1 MKVLAVF
8 TALNYS
14 GSFGKNFAKFQKK
27 NKNVAHR
34 PWSVRIGKTCA
45 SVLRAQFFLQQ
56 HFPIRQ
62 QVELFMET

>member
-14 GSFGKNFAKFQKK
+14 GSFGKNFAKFKKK
-27 NKNVAHR
+27 NKNVVHR
-34 PWSVRIGKTCA
+34 PWLVRIWKNCA

-56 HFPIRQ
+56 HFPIRL